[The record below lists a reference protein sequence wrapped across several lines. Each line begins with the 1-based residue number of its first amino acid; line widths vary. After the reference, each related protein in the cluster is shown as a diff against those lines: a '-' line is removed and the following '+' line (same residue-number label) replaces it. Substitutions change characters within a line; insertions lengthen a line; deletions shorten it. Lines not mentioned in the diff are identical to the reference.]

1 MDDASGPKCGLFGPP
16 PEEGEVL
23 ELERR
28 KDNGDE
34 PADAPPIWSNS
45 INLNIEVI
53 IDNSKSILSSRVDG
67 AAVHNC
73 SASCKI
79 AIRLGIAGIAAET
92 FDKCGIG
99 LNGGCTFV
107 SAADGGKF

>member
-1 MDDASGPKCGLFGPP
+1 MADASGPKCGLFGPP

-23 ELERR
+23 ELERHY
-28 KDNGDE
+28 NGDE

-53 IDNSKSILSSRVDG
+53 IDNSRSILSSRVDG

-79 AIRLGIAGIAAET
+79 AIRLGNAGIAAET
-92 FDKCGIG
+92 FEKCGIG
-99 LNGGCTFV
+99 FNGGCTFE
-107 SAADGGKF
+107 STADGGKH